1 MTARS
6 LRVAKGEDTAEVA
19 RLRQALAEATKAAER
34 ETDALFAQ
42 YQFSQLVAMGE
53 TPTELAQSVL
63 AELARLC
70 GADRALCWLGE
81 LEGKKLSVVARSG
94 QGMLGPLTIEE
105 EADVSRLLGAEGTWS
120 VVPLRD
126 PMGLVGV
133 IAIGSAAG
141 RLDPDGVR
149 VAELARHQ
157 LAVAVRNAQLRSAID
172 TERQAIAAILESAA
186 DAIVEVAR
194 DGSVVRTNRAAQA
207 LVGITGEASTGL
219 PCASLFGCL
228 AQQGHGEGS
237 CPLIDSATTGM
248 PIDYLELT
256 VSGAG
261 GSPVRLAGS
270 VAPIRR
276 PGNEVTGALAILRDT
291 ESRARLEDLRGSFAA
306 TVSHEIRTPLA
317 LIRGY
322 AESLQKLDLDP
333 GERDRYAHRI
343 EAAVDRIT
351 TMVARILEIAR
362 ADEEPMGVHA
372 RLVDARDL
380 VQQIDPALM
389 ERWNVRID
397 IEPAPEG
404 TWSTMV
410 DAERLDQVMYNLLE
424 NAAKYGP
431 AHAPIVVGAR
441 SAGDRVEIFVE
452 DEGAGVPPEERET
465 LTLRFRRGGRPP
477 GARPP
482 GYGLGLHVA
491 RTIVEAHGGTL
502 RIGPRPDGAS
512 GTRVAFTLP
521 TVQRSGVRI
530 GDG

>member
-1 MTARS
+1 MPI
-6 LRVAKGEDTAEVA
+6 VEGEDTAEIA
-19 RLRQALAEATKAAER
+19 RLRLALAEATKAAER
-34 ETDALFAQ
+34 ETDTLFAQ

-53 TPTELAQSVL
+53 TPTDLAQSVL
-63 AELARLC
+63 AELTRLC
-70 GADRALCWLGE
+70 GADRAVCWLGE
-81 LEGKKLSVVARSG
+81 LDGTKLSVVARSG
-94 QGMLGPLTIEE
+94 EGMLGPLTIDE
-105 EADVSRLLGAEGTWS
+105 EADVRRLLGAQGTWS

-126 PMGLVGV
+126 PVGLVGV
-133 IAIGSAAG
+133 IAMGSTAG

-186 DAIVEVAR
+186 DAIVEVAP
-194 DGSVVRTNRAAQA
+194 DGSVVRTNQAAQS
-207 LVGITGEASTGL
+207 LVGMSAEASTGL

-228 AQQGHGEGS
+228 AQQGHGEGA

-270 VAPIRR
+270 VAPIR
-276 PGNEVTGALAILRDT
+276 PHGNEVTGALAILRDT
-291 ESRARLEDLRGSFAA
+291 ESRARLEELRGSFAA

-322 AESLQKLDLDP
+322 AESLHTLHLDP
-333 GERDRYAHRI
+333 RERDQYAHRI

-362 ADEEPMGVHA
+362 TDEEPLGVNA
-372 RLVDARDL
+372 TLVDARDL
-380 VQQIDPALM
+380 VRQIDPALM
-389 ERWNVRID
+389 TRWNVRIE
-397 IEPAPEG
+397 IEPACDG
-404 TWSTMV
+404 TWSTMA
-410 DAERLDQVMYNLLE
+410 DAERIDQVLQNLLE

-431 AHAPIVVGAR
+431 VHGAIVVGAR

-452 DEGAGVPPEERET
+452 DEGPGVPAEERET
-465 LTLRFRRGGRPP
+465 LTLRFRRGGRQP
-477 GARPP
+477 GARPH

-502 RIGPRPDGAS
+502 RIGPRPDGVS

-521 TVQRSGVRI
+521 AVQHSVKT